1 MQQTKNRLIMAN
13 KLIVSLSPHAHGT
26 DSVERNMYGVIIA
39 LLPALLV
46 SFLYFGIGSAI
57 VCASSV
63 IACVFFEWAIS
74 KYILKRDGHSITDGS
89 AVITGLLLGMNLPSN
104 LPVWIIVIGALVAIG
119 IGKMTFGGLGNNPFN
134 PALVGRCFLLISFPA
149 QMTSWPLIGQLGK
162 YTDATTGATP
172 LSIMKT
178 AIKSGDSSVLDK
190 LPHVYIHKDTSI
202 TGAAYDALRVAI
214 TYPVSTTTNSTIIFG
229 KTAENGITDPYTT
242 KAIIT
247 EGAFTYGNI
256 PSNYYTNQLVRTF
269 DNKNGGRATSD
280 TTIIDTNKILFTIPA
295 NTRMLVNLKIWLEG
309 GDTECTNSIASTY
322 LDVLFEY
329 GCANELS
336 AAPDVSG
343 VSSNHT
349 ITGLTTAMEWSTV
362 NDNSA
367 TWTRVTDASQTFTD
381 YSSLYVRIAED
392 VGVTPE
398 SYATLVTF

>member
-1 MQQTKNRLIMAN
+1 MN
-13 KLIVSLSPHAHGT
+13 KK
-26 DSVERNMYGVIIA
+26 II
-39 LLPALLV
+39 
-46 SFLYFGIGSAI
+46 F
-57 VCASSV
+57 
-63 IACVFFEWAIS
+63 
-74 KYILKRDGHSITDGS
+74 R
-89 AVITGLLLGMNLPSN
+89 
-104 LPVWIIVIGALVAIG
+104 II
-119 IGKMTFGGLGNNPFN
+119 
-134 PALVGRCFLLISFPA
+134 LLISFTTILFVASYAWFQDNSNPSINISNIKVSA
-149 QMTSWPLIGQLGK
+149 AEGLVIKLQPDSPGRTNVSLNSIV
-162 YTDATTGATP
+162 TDFDQFELKQVSSLDAKNFYSIDFNEGVALSTP
-172 LSIMKT
+172 EFY
-178 AIKSGDSSVLDK
+178 K
-190 LPHVYIHKDTSI
+190 LPDVNNSNSQMIENGYIDFNFYLQTESYPKHVYIHKDTSI

-322 LDVLFEY
+322 LDVLFKF
-329 GCANELS
+329 GSANELL

-367 TWTRVTDASQTFTD
+367 TWTRVTDASQAFTD
-381 YSSLYVRIAED
+381 YTSLYVRIAED